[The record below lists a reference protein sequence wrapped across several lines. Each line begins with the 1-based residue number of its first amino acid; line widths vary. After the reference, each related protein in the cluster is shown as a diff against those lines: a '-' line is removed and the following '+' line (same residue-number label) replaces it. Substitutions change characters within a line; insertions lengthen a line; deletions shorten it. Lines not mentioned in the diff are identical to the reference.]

1 MSDSLQAP
9 SFSFEPETARFVE
22 SVANGPPTENLTIEQ
37 LRDGYRATVI
47 ANSVPPLTSVLTSED
62 RMETANGAI
71 ALRIYTPERIAGH
84 VSGLLIYVHGG
95 GFAVGDLES
104 HDNLLRLIAD
114 EAESRL
120 LAVDYRRAP
129 ENPFPA
135 ARDDVLACF
144 DWAVTNA
151 DKLKIDTGKIA
162 LGGES
167 AGGTH
172 AVTAAI
178 ELLAARRGT
187 LRALWVF
194 VPALDPTGSGDSHS
208 TFATG
213 AGRTA
218 TEFAYLWSLYLP
230 DVAMHTLPG
239 AAPAFADAA
248 ALPTTFIYTA
258 EFDPARDDGENF
270 AAKAKASGVDVRL
283 KRQQGLVHQ
292 FPEITGISTASRQA
306 VIGAAADLKG
316 VIG

>member
-1 MSDSLQAP
+1 MSEPQA
-9 SFSFEPETARFVE
+9 SFDFEPETARFVE

-47 ANSVPPLTSVLTSED
+47 ANSVAPVASVTTRDERLETSEGFV
-62 RMETANGAI
+62 T
-71 ALRIYTPERIAGH
+71 LRLYTPDGIAGR

-104 HDNLLRLIAD
+104 HDNLLRLICN
-114 EAESRL
+114 EAETRV

-135 ARDDVLACF
+135 ARDDVIACF
-144 DWAVTNA
+144 EWAIANSDRLNI
-151 DKLKIDTGKIA
+151 DKDRIA

-178 ELLAARRGT
+178 KLSAANPHV
-187 LRALWVF
+187 LKALWVF
-194 VPALDPTGSGDSHS
+194 VPALDPTGAGESH
-208 TFATG
+208 TIFATG

-230 DVAMHTLPG
+230 DESLRTSPEAG
-239 AAPAFADAA
+239 PAFADASV
-248 ALPTTFIYTA
+248 LPMTFIYTA

-270 AAKAKASGVDVRL
+270 AAKAMAAGTDVRL
-283 KRQQGLVHQ
+283 KRQAGLVHQ
-292 FPEITGISTASRQA
+292 FPEITGISPASRLA
-306 VIGAAADLKG
+306 VVDAAKDLKAILG
-316 VIG
+316 